1 MTAPNLSGP
10 SLAQSMTTRQCLDTI
25 NRVLVSLEPGHSF
38 RESLQ
43 ELLRALAENLH
54 FDRPHIMVQDP
65 ESGMLRLSLSLG
77 PAEAPDSVYAPGT
90 GITGRVFAT
99 GTPCI
104 VPCMT
109 DQADFR
115 NRLFGRSREE
125 MEHLA
130 FLCVPVRINQSSP
143 ESQIVGTLSA
153 DTPAAQPEEL
163 ELRCLFL
170 ETVASLI
177 GRQVAWLQEDLVRQH
192 FQVLTRD
199 GPVPHFSGIIALSKS
214 MRGVLRQ
221 VGQVAPSRATVLLR
235 GESGVGKEL
244 MAQAVHEASPRKDM
258 PLVRLNCAALP
269 AELVEGEL
277 FGWKK
282 GAFTGAV
289 QDRRGLFQQANG
301 GTLFLDEIGDL
312 STNAQAK
319 VLRALQEGEVQP
331 LGASHVVNV
340 DVRLVCATNRPLEK
354 LVEQQAFRADLYYRI
369 NVFPIFIPP
378 LRERTEDIIPLA
390 EHYLQ
395 MFGSEYTRPVKR
407 ISPPAVDL
415 LLHYNWPGNI
425 RELKNVMERAVL
437 VCDEDTIRAYH
448 LPASLQGNAQD
459 TPEAHRSSEGFAE
472 AIARLEKRYIVDA
485 LHASHG
491 NIHQAARSLGITYRI
506 IYYKMKKYG
515 IDFHKFLDKDAGP
528 DNQEKQS

>member
-1 MTAPNLSGP
+1 MTAYDFSGP
-10 SLAQSMTTRQCLDTI
+10 ATAPSMTARQCLDTLH
-25 NRVLVSLEPGHSF
+25 RVLVSLEPGNSF

-43 ELLRALAENLH
+43 ELLKALAENLH

-77 PAEAPDSVYAPGT
+77 PAESPDKVYAPGT

-99 GTPCI
+99 GTPCV

-109 DQADFR
+109 DQTDFR

-130 FLCVPVRINQSSP
+130 FLCVPVRINKNSSS
-143 ESQIVGTLSA
+143 SQIVGTLSA
-153 DTPAAQPEEL
+153 DTTAAPTEEL
-163 ELRCLFL
+163 QLRCLFL
-170 ETVASLI
+170 ETVAILI

-192 FQVLTRD
+192 FQALIKD
-199 GPVPHFSGIIALSKS
+199 GPVPHFSGIIADSKS

-221 VGQVAPSRATVLLR
+221 VGQVGPSRATVLLR

-269 AELVEGEL
+269 ADLVEGEL

-282 GAFTGAV
+282 GAFTGAM

-312 STNAQAK
+312 SANAQAK

-331 LGASHVVNV
+331 LGASHIVNV

-354 LVEQQAFRADLYYRI
+354 LVEQQAFRTDLYYRI

-395 MFGSEYTRPVKR
+395 AFSSEYERQVKR

-415 LLHYNWPGNI
+415 LLHYRWPGNI

-437 VCDEDTIRAYH
+437 ICDESTIRAYH
-448 LPASLQGNAQD
+448 LPASLQGNVQD
-459 TPEAHRSSEGFAE
+459 RPEADEGSEGFVQAV
-472 AIARLEKRYIVDA
+472 ARLEKKYIVDA
-485 LHASHG
+485 LHVSRG
-491 NIHQAARSLGITYRI
+491 NIHQAARALGITYRI
-506 IYYKMKKYG
+506 VYYKMKKYG
-515 IDFHKFLDKDAGP
+515 IDYRRFLGPHTEQDTEKD
-528 DNQEKQS
+528 S